1 MKILAIDLGK
11 FKSVACLLDTETNST
26 QYHTLA
32 SDAGYLRSFL
42 SAMTAEQIVFEA
54 CSLAGWVHDLCVE
67 MGFAVLVCN
76 PNQEAWKWKN
86 VKRKTDKDDALK
98 LAKLAAL
105 GQLVPVHIPA
115 KETRGYRRLV
125 KYRKTLVGRVNRIQ
139 NNIRALLV
147 QQGRTAPVGQRAW
160 TETGLELLAKLRQP
174 LAECGLHELWRG
186 ELDLELT
193 ALEQAWAQLK
203 VADVRLDA
211 LAAQDERVQLLQTIP
226 GVGRKTAEVIVTQL
240 DRPERFKN
248 ARQVSA
254 YAGLVPR
261 RYQSGNMD
269 RQGGITRRGS
279 RLLRASLVE
288 CGWVM
293 LRYNPWARAHY
304 ERIHGGQK
312 TRKKQAI
319 VAVARKLLVRCWAM
333 LRDKAPWSGPEEA
346 ELGRVA
352 EAAA

>member
-1 MKILAIDLGK
+1 MRILAIDLGK
-11 FKSVACLLDTETNST
+11 FKSVACLFDTETNET

-32 SDAGYLRSFL
+32 SSAGYLRSFL
-42 SAMTAEQIVFEA
+42 PVVSADRVVFEA

-67 MGFAVLVCN
+67 LGFEVLVCN

-86 VKRKTDKDDALK
+86 VKRKTDKDDSLK
-98 LAKLAAL
+98 LARLAAL
-105 GQLVPVHIPA
+105 GQLVPVHIPGR
-115 KETRGYRRLV
+115 ETRGYRRLV

-147 QQGRTAPVGQRAW
+147 QQGCSAPVGQRAW
-160 TETGLELLAKLRQP
+160 TAAGLEALGKLRRP
-174 LAECGLHELWRG
+174 LAECRLHELWRG

-203 VADVRLDA
+203 AADVRLEQ
-211 LAAQDERVQLLQTIP
+211 LAAEDERVQLLQTIP
-226 GVGRKTAEVIVTQL
+226 GVGRKTAEVIATQL
-240 DRPERFKN
+240 DRPERFRN

-261 RYQSGNMD
+261 RFQSGNMD

-279 RLLRASLVE
+279 RLLRSSLVE
-288 CGWVM
+288 CAWVM
-293 LRYNPWARAHY
+293 LRYNSWARAHY
-304 ERIHGGQK
+304 ERIHAGQK

-319 VAVARKLLVRCWAM
+319 IAVARKLLVRSWAM
-333 LRDKAPWSGPEEA
+333 LRDRTAWNGPAEE
-346 ELGRVA
+346 ELPPVA
-352 EAAA
+352 ECAA

>member
-11 FKSVACLLDTETNST
+11 FKSVACQLDTDTNT
-26 QYHTLA
+26 TEYDTLA
-32 SDAGYLRSFL
+32 SDGGYLRSFL
-42 SAMTAEQIVFEA
+42 STVSPDLIVFEA
-54 CSLAGWVHDLCVE
+54 CSLAGWVHDLCLE
-67 MGFAVLVCN
+67 LGFEVLVCN

-125 KYRKTLVGRVNRIQ
+125 KYRKTLVGRLGRIQ

-147 QQGRTAPVGQRAW
+147 QQGRPMPVGQRAW
-160 TETGLELLAKLRQP
+160 TAAGLESLGKLRRP
-174 LAECGLHELWRG
+174 LTECGLHELWRG
-186 ELDLELT
+186 ELDLEFT
-193 ALEQAWAQLK
+193 ALEQAWVQLK
-203 VADVRLDA
+203 AADDRLET
-211 LAAQDERVQLLQTIP
+211 LAAQDERVRLLQTIP

-261 RYQSGNMD
+261 RFQSGNMD

-279 RLLRASLVE
+279 RLLRSALVE

-304 ERIHGGQK
+304 DRIHGGQK

-319 VAVARKLLVRCWAM
+319 IAVGRKLLVRCWAM
-333 LRDKAPWSGPEEA
+333 LRDKTAWSGPDET
-346 ELGRVA
+346 ELGPVP
-352 EAAA
+352 EAAV